1 MEGWIKVYSTDKPVE
16 IEIAK
21 AILNENNIEAVDIS
35 KKDSSYIFGEIE
47 LYVQSESEIM
57 ARLILTQHNL

>member
-1 MEGWIKVYSTDKPVE
+1 MEGWIKIYSTDKPVE
-16 IEIAK
+16 IEVAK
-21 AILNENNIEAVDIS
+21 SILEENNIEAIDVS

-47 LYVQSESEIM
+47 LYVPAESGIL